1 MSLRSIIAR
10 IHKATADGANK
21 ASIDFRVLSVYHLS
35 HSHVARASLAYRPR
49 NAAYRPHSVRVS
61 FAHRSGRSRIAR
73 VSLACRFVS
82 FAYRS
87 RIVGIARGSLAY
99 RPRIARVSFRLIRVS
114 YELQA
119 SRNCE
124 QSIPRES
131 KPLQARVTG
140 PRSGKTFET
149 ARYDRLVRVEVLR
162 QVR

>member
-87 RIVGIARGSLAY
+87 RIVSY
-99 RPRIARVSFRLIRVS
+99 RLRIARVVSAYRSRIVRITRVWLAYRFVSFAYRTSFRLHVTANS
-114 YELQA
+114 
-119 SRNCE
+119 
-124 QSIPRES
+124 QSPGN
-131 KPLQARVTG
+131 PN
-140 PRSGKTFET
+140 
-149 ARYDRLVRVEVLR
+149 RYKLG
-162 QVR
+162 